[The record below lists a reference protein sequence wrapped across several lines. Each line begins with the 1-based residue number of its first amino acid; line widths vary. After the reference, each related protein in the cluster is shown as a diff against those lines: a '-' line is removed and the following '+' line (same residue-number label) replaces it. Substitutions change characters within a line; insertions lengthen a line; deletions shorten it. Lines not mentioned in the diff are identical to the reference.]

1 MKQIL
6 SKSIVLIGLMGS
18 GKSAIGKKLS
28 ERIGVS
34 LSDTDKIIEN
44 EFGKKVHQIFNEFG
58 EKCFRQAEE
67 KVLERVLDDF
77 PHIISTGGGAI
88 LSAKTRSAIKS
99 KSFTIWVQCDL
110 TVICERI
117 FNQEKRPLL
126 NNRNVLDAL
135 IEKNEERNKFYSQ
148 ADIHILN
155 ENTDLEITVEELI
168 KNLLLNKVIKN

>member
-126 NNRNVLDAL
+126 NNRDVLDAL

>member
-44 EFGKKVHQIFNEFG
+44 EFGKKVYQIFNEFG

-99 KSFTIWVQCDL
+99 KSCTIWVQCDL